1 MIKSYPTYRVV
12 RVVGRRKKG
21 KMRLTFQ
28 KNEVEV
34 EEDIEVEIEVEIE
47 VVIDV
52 ENLYWNM

>member
-34 EEDIEVEIEVEIE
+34 EIDSDVEIEVE
-47 VVIDV
+47 
-52 ENLYWNM
+52 N